1 LPVSGFL
8 ATFLMK
14 ILSYLA
20 SYVSTPNVFPK
31 PLSSEEEERLLKLK
45 AQGDQNAR
53 NILIE
58 HNLRLVAHVVKKFD
72 QTGESMDDLISI
84 GTIGLI
90 KAINTF
96 QTDKNTRLAT
106 YAARCIEN
114 EILMH
119 LRATKRQKS
128 EIMLYEPIGTDKED
142 NDLTLMDILTTN
154 EEGPTEHVE
163 NKLEYEKLYRKLVLL
178 SAREQQVL
186 KLRYGLLDGIRK
198 TQREISKL
206 LGISRSYVSR
216 IEKRALGKLQKE
228 MEK

>member
-1 LPVSGFL
+1 ML
-8 ATFLMK
+8 ALGGLAAFLMK
-14 ILSYLA
+14 ILSFLA

-31 PLSSEEEERLLKLK
+31 PLASDEERRLLELK
-45 AQGDQNAR
+45 AQGDPCAR

-58 HNLRLVAHVVKKFD
+58 HNLRLVAHIVKKFD
-72 QTGESMDDLISI
+72 QTGDTTDDLISI

-90 KAINTF
+90 KAIGTF

-119 LRATKRQKS
+119 LRATRRQKS
-128 EIMLYEPIGTDKED
+128 EIMLNEPIGTDKED
-142 NDLTLMDILTTN
+142 NDLTLMDILATDAESTSDQ
-154 EEGPTEHVE
+154 VE
-163 NKLEYEKLYRKLVLL
+163 SKLEQEKLYRKLMHL
-178 SAREQQVL
+178 SSREQQVL
-186 KLRYGLLDGIRK
+186 KMRYGLLDGIRK

-216 IEKRALGKLQKE
+216 IEKRALGKLQRE

>member
-1 LPVSGFL
+1 
-8 ATFLMK
+8 
-14 ILSYLA
+14 
-20 SYVSTPNVFPK
+20 
-31 PLSSEEEERLLKLK
+31 
-45 AQGDQNAR
+45 
-53 NILIE
+53 
-58 HNLRLVAHVVKKFD
+58 
-72 QTGESMDDLISI
+72 MDDLISI

-186 KLRYGLLDGIRK
+186 KLRYGLWTAFERLSGRS
-198 TQREISKL
+198 QSSSASPL
-206 LGISRSYVSR
+206 LCV
-216 IEKRALGKLQKE
+216 
-228 MEK
+228 